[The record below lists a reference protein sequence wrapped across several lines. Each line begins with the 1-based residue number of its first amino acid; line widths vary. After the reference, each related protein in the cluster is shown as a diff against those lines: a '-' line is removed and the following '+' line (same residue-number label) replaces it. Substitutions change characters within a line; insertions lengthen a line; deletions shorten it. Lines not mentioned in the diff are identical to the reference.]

1 MGSGK
6 ILRQNASYMW
16 KVGGR
21 LEMSHG
27 EPAVKDQFKRLT
39 WKESNVAKTA
49 EADPPLPTDCPY
61 AGARPM
67 LGMQYIRFCDATP
80 MNRWACPK
88 SVYAVKAVFEG
99 CTVKTKK
106 DAESSHGK
114 K

>member
-1 MGSGK
+1 
-6 ILRQNASYMW
+6 
-16 KVGGR
+16 
-21 LEMSHG
+21 MSHG
-27 EPAVKDQFKRLT
+27 EPAVKDQFKRPT

-80 MNRWACPK
+80 MNRWAC
-88 SVYAVKAVFEG
+88 SLGVYGDKAVYEK
-99 CTVKTKK
+99 CTVKKDK
-106 DAESSHGK
+106 DAEASQGK